1 MILLNFKN
9 TIYHIICCRKIFL
22 YSNKVPDKIILS
34 GVKNIFRMGKILKKE
49 KWNDK

>member
-1 MILLNFKN
+1 
-9 TIYHIICCRKIFL
+9 
-22 YSNKVPDKIILS
+22 VPDKIILS